1 MHQLFHPREEA
12 EERKEIDMYHYI
24 QINGIQCVQL
34 NRTILFNCDGHINNI
49 FT

>member
-1 MHQLFHPREEA
+1 MHQLFHPRE
-12 EERKEIDMYHYI
+12 EERKEIDMYHY
-24 QINGIQCVQL
+24 IQCVQL